1 MWFHRK
7 KHASDEKK
15 KIKKKWSAK
24 RKGIL
29 AIVLVLFLVSG
40 GVLTKLVI
48 SRHGLQKTHRK
59 KAGQWK
65 VMSVKEI

>member
-29 AIVLVLFLVSG
+29 AIVLILFLVSG

-48 SRHGLQKTHRK
+48 YPT
-59 KAGQWK
+59 
-65 VMSVKEI
+65 